1 MKENQDDIK
10 IRECRES
17 DIIEMLSMLAKEGI
31 YHSENLYV
39 LIYENYRDLILIA
52 EKNGKMVGFVMGVL
66 SSENSGR
73 ILVLFVR
80 KEYRGLGIGKK
91 LMQAVIKRFITKYGV
106 REISL
111 EVHEKNLTAI
121 KLYESLGFKKV
132 KKLEGY
138 YEGEDGWLMVKKVL
152 P

>member
-1 MKENQDDIK
+1 MKESQDDIR

-31 YHSENLYV
+31 YHSEDLYV

-52 EKNGKMVGFVMGVL
+52 EKNNKIAGFVMGVL
-66 SSENSGR
+66 SSEDSGR
-73 ILVLFVR
+73 ILVLFVD
-80 KEYRGLGIGKK
+80 KKYRGLGIGKK
-91 LMQAVIKRFITKYGV
+91 LMQAIIKKLTARYGV

-111 EVHEKNLTAI
+111 EVHEKNIAAI
-121 KLYESLGFKKV
+121 SLYESLGFKKV
-132 KKLEGY
+132 KKLRGY
-138 YEGEDGWLMVKKVL
+138 YDGEDGWLMVKRVL